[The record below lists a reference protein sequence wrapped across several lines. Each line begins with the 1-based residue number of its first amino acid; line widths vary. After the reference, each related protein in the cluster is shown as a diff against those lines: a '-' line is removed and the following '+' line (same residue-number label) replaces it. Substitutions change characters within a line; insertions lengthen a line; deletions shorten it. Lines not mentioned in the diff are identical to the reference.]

1 MGNTRISLVPDSV
14 NSSRVPSGL
23 NRTSFAPA
31 LPGGRGTVAIE
42 WRVPLVSRR
51 KPVIFGVV
59 PFLFST
65 YTKSP
70 ERATLLGKTPPE
82 DDLLSQVNL
91 PAMVPKTETSLLP
104 ALTATSRRPS
114 PPNTKESCDPR
125 GSAPLAA
132 VNAGSNEVSVY
143 GTIAGRLT

>member
-23 NRTSFAPA
+23 KRTSFAPR
-31 LPGGRGTVAIE
+31 LPGGRGTVAIQ

-51 KPVIFGVV
+51 KPVIFGVA

-70 ERATLLGKTPPE
+70 ERATLLGKVPPE
-82 DDLLSQVNL
+82 GDLLSHVNR

-104 ALTATSRRPS
+104 ALTATNRRPS
-114 PPNTKESCDPR
+114 PPNTKESCEPR
-125 GSAPLAA
+125 GDRK
-132 VNAGSNEVSVY
+132 SVV
-143 GTIAGRLT
+143 